1 MTLPSLLVAV
11 TALPTYPTLLTIADN
26 RLNYGSGF
34 LANLT
39 TDRLLGCVLLCV
51 SACCILGN
59 FYVAF
64 KSSKATQLKAID
76 AAAKGT
82 FQSVMSVEGE
92 SVLSYC

>member
-1 MTLPSLLVAV
+1 MP
-11 TALPTYPTLLTIADN
+11 
-26 RLNYGSGF
+26 GF

-82 FQSVMSVEGE
+82 HWSIVSQEGE
-92 SVLSYC
+92 SILSRCSPINFIERASYTPLMSTNQQNH